1 MKKLIVIIAL
11 ALPMLASAQKLG
23 YINTQELFA
32 QMPDVKVANAELD
45 SLQAYYEGVL
55 ATMQEEYQ
63 KKVQDY
69 QSKQATMTDAIRQIT
84 EEEIMTIQQRVQT
97 TYETAKQD
105 VAKKQQD
112 LLAPIHEKMAKAIQ
126 KVGEAEG
133 YTYVYDSAVATVY
146 VGKDAIDLMPA
157 VKKELGI
164 K

>member
-1 MKKLIVIIAL
+1 MKKVIVILMI
-11 ALPMLASAQKLG
+11 ALPMMVSAQKFG
-23 YINTQELFA
+23 YINTQELFS
-32 QMPDVKVANAELD
+32 QMPDVKVANAQLD

-63 KKVQDY
+63 KKMQDY
-69 QSKQATMTDAIRQIT
+69 QQKQATMTDAIRQIT
-84 EEEIMTIQQRVQT
+84 EEEIMTIQQRIQT

-105 VAKKQQD
+105 VQKKQTD

-126 KVGEAEG
+126 KVGESYG
-133 YTYVYDSAVATVY
+133 YTFVFDSAVATVY
-146 VGKDAIDLMPA
+146 VGKDATDLMPE

>member
-1 MKKLIVIIAL
+1 MKKIIVIIMM

-23 YINTQELFA
+23 YINSQELFA
-32 QMPDVKVANAELD
+32 QMPDVKVANAQLD
-45 SLQAYYEGVL
+45 SLQTYYENVL

-63 KKVQDY
+63 KKLQDY
-69 QSKQATMTDAIRQIT
+69 QQKSATMTEAIRQIT
-84 EEEIMTIQQRVQT
+84 EEEIMTIQQRIQT

-105 VAKKQQD
+105 VQKKQTD

-126 KVGEAEG
+126 KVGEDQAF
-133 YTYVYDSAVATVY
+133 TYIFDSSVSTVY
-146 VGKDAIDLMPA
+146 VGKDATDIMPA

>member
-32 QMPDVKVANAELD
+32 QMPDVKVANTQLD

-63 KKVQDY
+63 KKLQDY

-133 YTYVYDSAVATVY
+133 YTYVFDSAVATVY
-146 VGKDAIDLMPA
+146 VGKDATDLMPA

>member
-1 MKKLIVIIAL
+1 MKKIIVIL
-11 ALPMLASAQKLG
+11 MMALPMLASAQKLG

-32 QMPDVKVANAELD
+32 QMPDVKVANTQLD
-45 SLQAYYEGVL
+45 SLQAYYENVL

-63 KKVQDY
+63 KKMQDY
-69 QSKQATMTDAIRQIT
+69 QQKSATMTDAIRQIT
-84 EEEIMTIQQRVQT
+84 EEEIMTIQQRIQT

-105 VAKKQQD
+105 VQKKQQE

-126 KVGEAEG
+126 KVGEDQA
-133 YTYVYDSAVATVY
+133 YTYIFDSSVSTVY
-146 VGKDAIDLMPA
+146 VGKDAANLMDP

>member
-1 MKKLIVIIAL
+1 MKKIIVIL
-11 ALPMLASAQKLG
+11 MMALPMLASAQKMG
-23 YINTQELFA
+23 YINTQELFT
-32 QMPDVKVANAELD
+32 QMPDVKVANAQLD
-45 SLQAYYEGVL
+45 SLNAYYENVL

-69 QSKQATMTDAIRQIT
+69 QQKSATMTDAIRQIT
-84 EEEIMTIQQRVQT
+84 EEEIVTIQQRIQT

-105 VAKKQQD
+105 VQKKQQD

-126 KVGEAEG
+126 KVGDAQA
-133 YTYVYDSAVATVY
+133 YTYILDSSVSTVY
-146 VGKDAIDLMPA
+146 VGKDATNIMAD

>member
-1 MKKLIVIIAL
+1 MKKIIILIAL
-11 ALPMLASAQKLG
+11 AMPMLVSAQKMG
-23 YINTQELFA
+23 YINTQELFS

-45 SLQAYYEGVL
+45 SLQAYYENVL

-63 KKVQDY
+63 KKLQDY
-69 QSKQATMTDAIRQIT
+69 QQKQATMTDAIRQIT

-126 KVGEAEG
+126 KVGEAQSF
-133 YTYVYDSAVATVY
+133 TYVFDSSVSTVY
-146 VGKDAIDLMPA
+146 VGKDATDLMPE

>member
-84 EEEIMTIQQRVQT
+84 EEEIMTIQQRIQT

-146 VGKDAIDLMPA
+146 VGKDATDLMPA

>member
-1 MKKLIVIIAL
+1 MKKIIVLIAL
-11 ALPMLASAQKLG
+11 ALPMIASAQKFG
-23 YINTQELFA
+23 YINSQELFA
-32 QMPDVKVANAELD
+32 QMPDVKTANAQLD
-45 SLQAYYEGVL
+45 SLQAYYENVL

-63 KKVQDY
+63 KKLQDY
-69 QSKQATMTDAIRQIT
+69 QQKAPTMTEAIKQIT
-84 EEEIMTIQQRVQT
+84 EEEIMTIQQRIQT

-105 VAKKQQD
+105 VQKKQQD

-133 YTYVYDSAVATVY
+133 YTYIFDSVATLY
-146 VGKDAIDLMPA
+146 TGKDASDIMPA